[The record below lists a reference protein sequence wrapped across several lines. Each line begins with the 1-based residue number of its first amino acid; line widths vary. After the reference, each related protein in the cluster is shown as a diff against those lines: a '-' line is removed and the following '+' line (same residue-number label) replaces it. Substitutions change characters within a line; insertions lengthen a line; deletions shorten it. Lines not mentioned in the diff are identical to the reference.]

1 MAPLATTPAVEAVG
15 IRRRFGDR
23 VALDGLDLAVPE
35 GACFALLGPNG
46 AGKTTAI
53 GILTTLL
60 RPSAGA
66 ARLCGLDVVAECHA
80 VRRAVGL
87 VFQESTLD
95 PDLTPREHLDLYAR
109 LYHLAR
115 PRARAGEVLEL
126 VGLAADADRPAR
138 QLSGGL
144 RRRLE
149 IGRGLLHRPRVL
161 FLDEP
166 TLGLDVMARAAIWE
180 HLRELRRS
188 GATTLF
194 LTTHHL
200 EEADALC
207 DEIAILDRGRAV
219 AAGRPEALK
228 AALGGDVV
236 RILLARPEDAQ
247 ARLEAVEGV
256 RRVAREDGA
265 PAPGAEGV
273 AFRVTLPD
281 GPRRLP
287 ALLEATRAC
296 GVLEVALS
304 RPSLEHVFLHHT
316 GHRFAEADERGP
328 AGPP

>member
-1 MAPLATTPAVEAVG
+1 MGALATTPAVEARGLV
-15 IRRRFGDR
+15 RRFGER

-35 GACFALLGPNG
+35 GICFGLLGPNG

-60 RPSAGA
+60 RPSAGS
-66 ARLCGLDVVAECHA
+66 ARLCGHDVVAERDA

-95 PDLTPREHLDLYAR
+95 PELTPREHLELYAR

-115 PRARAGEVLEL
+115 PRERARELLEL

-138 QLSGGL
+138 ELSGGL

-149 IGRGLLHRPRVL
+149 IGRGLLHHPRVL

-166 TLGLDVMARAAIWE
+166 TLGLDVVARAAIWE
-180 HLRELRRS
+180 HLRALRRS
-188 GATTLF
+188 GETTLF

-207 DEIAILDRGRAV
+207 DELAILDRGRAV

-236 RILLARPEDAQ
+236 RLRLERDLGAQ

-265 PAPGAEGV
+265 EEI

-287 ALLEATRAC
+287 ALLEAGRAC
-296 GVLEVALS
+296 GVIEVAMS

-316 GHRFAEADERGP
+316 GHRFADAEEP
-328 AGPP
+328 AQEQSG